1 MDTWLSYELA
11 DLLMFSP
18 QVYYRQIE
26 LANQDVWPGQLLAVA
41 GGLLLALCIGFPT
54 AVRNRVAA
62 AVLAVAWFCSGWV
75 FIASR
80 FADIHIAGPYME
92 ALFYLQAAAL
102 AGFAAMPN
110 GLGLC
115 TRSKTVAATMALLIV
130 AVVVVYPSLTL
141 LSGRVFASAEVF
153 GVAADPTAL
162 ATLLVIS
169 GVVSGWRLLLAVVP
183 VFWLVFSATTLS
195 AMGSVEVW
203 YVLSGLLVAATNL
216 ALRLLRNHDSRA
228 ENPD

>member
-1 MDTWLSYELA
+1 MDTWFSYELA

-26 LANQDVWPGQLLAVA
+26 LANHDIWPGQLLAVA

-54 AVRNRVAA
+54 AVRSRVAA

-92 ALFYLQAAAL
+92 ALFFFQGAAL
-102 AGFAAMPN
+102 TGFAVTSN
-110 GLGLC
+110 GLDLC
-115 TRSKTVAATMALLIV
+115 TRSKAVAGTMALLIV
-130 AVVVVYPSLTL
+130 AVVVVYPSLAL
-141 LSGRVFASAEVF
+141 FSGRVFAGAEVF

-169 GVVSGWRLLLAVVP
+169 GAASGRRLWLAVVP
-183 VFWLVFSATTLS
+183 VFWLGFSAATLS
-195 AMGSVEVW
+195 AMESAEAAF
-203 YVLSGLLVAATNL
+203 VLSGLFLAATIL
-216 ALRLLRNHDSRA
+216 VLRWLRNHLSRA
-228 ENPD
+228 GNPD